1 MNKMATLA
9 AVLLLSAPLQANE
22 PCAVIDFS
30 KVDAKQY
37 CVFDGKL
44 YSRGIRIKTDTGTY
58 TCRVAESKQ
67 LGESAVSRELLSWV
81 RETI

>member
-1 MNKMATLA
+1 MNKMASLA
-9 AVLLLSAPLQANE
+9 AALLLSAPLQANE

-58 TCRVAESKQ
+58 TCRIAETKLPGQ
-67 LGESAVSRELLSWV
+67 ADASRELLSWV